1 MPLRPGAA
9 FLSPTHAAV
18 PPTTPTVLAGVTSA
32 YGRTGNVVGAEGDY
46 TIDQMS
52 DVDTTTT
59 APAVDNLLS
68 WNGTN
73 WTPDSTVDSGTFV

>member
-1 MPLRPGAA
+1 MPSTSATTV
-9 FLSPTHAAV
+9 ST
-18 PPTTPTVLAGVTSA
+18 PPRAMAGVTSA
-32 YGRTGNVVGAEGDY
+32 YGRIGNVVGVEGDY
-46 TIDQMS
+46 KLDQMS